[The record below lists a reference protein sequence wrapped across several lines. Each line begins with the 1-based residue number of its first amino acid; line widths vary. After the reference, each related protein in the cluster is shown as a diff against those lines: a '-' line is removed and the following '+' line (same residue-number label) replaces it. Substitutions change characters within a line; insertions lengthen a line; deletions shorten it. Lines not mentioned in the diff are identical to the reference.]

1 MFVRI
6 VTCFFITTCI
16 IRKFF
21 SLAAG
26 VGTHPTASLER
37 SSAAIR
43 SQHSENLT
51 RQIGF
56 IVGLYVRHMRGEG
69 AYANMLFL
77 ATELCFWGY
86 QPSIRERS
94 T

>member
-1 MFVRI
+1 MFVII
-6 VTCFFITTCI
+6 VTCFFITACI
-16 IRKFF
+16 IREFF
-21 SLAAG
+21 SLSAG

-37 SSAAIR
+37 AFAAIR
-43 SQHSENLT
+43 SQRSENLT
-51 RQIGF
+51 RQMRLMS
-56 IVGLYVRHMRGEG
+56 GLYVRYMKCEG
-69 AYANMLFL
+69 AYSNMLFL